1 MASYG
6 NNVYVIWENTPENN
20 GQIFFIRSTDGG
32 YKFSNPVNLGN
43 NTGFLGVPRIGIFE
57 NNYVYV
63 VWHDASHDIL
73 FRRSSNGGDTF
84 DKTINLSNNNT
95 IQSFSPQ
102 ITVSAVNNVYVAWT
116 ETYYNIQRKLP
127 SYDII
132 LKKSMNKGVTFEH
145 DRVDSINKGTGF
157 VEHLRLAASGNN
169 VYALWVNGTIVPGNY
184 HDLTDIVFTK
194 SIDFGNGFAKV
205 INISN

>member
-1 MASYG
+1 MGGAFDPRIASYG

-43 NTGFLGVPRIGIFE
+43 NTGFLGFPRIGIFE

-63 VWHDASHDIL
+63 VWHDASQDIL

-95 IQSFSPQ
+95 I
-102 ITVSAVNNVYVAWT
+102 
-116 ETYYNIQRKLP
+116 
-127 SYDII
+127 
-132 LKKSMNKGVTFEH
+132 
-145 DRVDSINKGTGF
+145 
-157 VEHLRLAASGNN
+157 
-169 VYALWVNGTIVPGNY
+169 
-184 HDLTDIVFTK
+184 
-194 SIDFGNGFAKV
+194 
-205 INISN
+205 